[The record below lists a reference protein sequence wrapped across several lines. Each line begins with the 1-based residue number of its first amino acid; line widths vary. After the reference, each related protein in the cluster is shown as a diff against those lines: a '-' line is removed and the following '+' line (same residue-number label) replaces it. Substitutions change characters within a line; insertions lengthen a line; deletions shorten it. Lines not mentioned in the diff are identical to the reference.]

1 MSTFFVCVWLG
12 QSRRRRSS
20 SDQSS
25 IKNSTSDSHARQGF
39 GCRNSF
45 KSFIQC
51 VFHRPKKKRR
61 AHKRSCLVMSWLTLS
76 RRLCYCF
83 GGQSGNG
90 AKGKQMRAQ
99 MRVKSV
105 TRCGEPHWSAN
116 RELLSENRLI
126 SLRGELI
133 LQNLHIYENNIILQ
147 HTADRSCFII
157 VPNDILRFDDDD
169 FSLLASAM
177 A

>member
-1 MSTFFVCVWLG
+1 MKLKFIGNYVNFLCVRLAG
-12 QSRRRRSS
+12 SDSS
-20 SDQSS
+20 SS
-25 IKNSTSDSHARQGF
+25 IVIGSEQHKKFNIRFSRKTRLRLSY
-39 GCRNSF
+39 SF

-61 AHKRSCLVMSWLTLS
+61 GHKRSCLVMSWLTLS

-83 GGQSGNG
+83 GGQTGNG

-99 MRVKSV
+99 TRVKSV

-126 SLRGELI
+126 SSRGEFI
-133 LQNLHIYENNIILQ
+133 LQNLHIYTKI
-147 HTADRSCFII
+147 T
-157 VPNDILRFDDDD
+157 
-169 FSLLASAM
+169 
-177 A
+177 